1 MMEHKGNGH
10 MQPLTEQTAIAL
22 TAAIRDLTAAI
33 TGNSVPLV
41 VPQKRRVDPDYLPGG
56 VEWAKSA
63 TTDERREYNRALMKK
78 RRAGKR

>member
-33 TGNSVPLV
+33 TGNSVPFV
-41 VPQKRRVDPDYLPGG
+41 VPQKRQIDPSFLPGG

-63 TTDERREYNRALMKK
+63 TREERREFTREETKRLKGKK
-78 RRAGKR
+78 R

>member
-1 MMEHKGNGH
+1 

-41 VPQKRRVDPDYLPGG
+41 IPPSRQIDPSFLPGG
-56 VEWAKSA
+56 VEWAKAA